1 MATTISSSSFG
12 GLGQDL
18 RYGLRLLRRDPGFT
32 LIAVLTIALGVGAAT
47 TLFSVTYSLL
57 LKPLPWPDADRLV
70 RLSETRQ
77 GRSARIP
84 GTLLNGTYLAFADRP
99 TTIDAIG
106 GCRCGTAM
114 TMSRGGDPGRL
125 QIPPTTPGL
134 FGLLRARPPMG
145 RLVAGDEGGCR
156 TA

>member
-32 LIAVLTIALGVGAAT
+32 LTAVLTIALGVGAAT

-114 TMSRGGDPGRL
+114 TMTFPSAYITDDP
-125 QIPPTTPGL
+125 
-134 FGLLRARPPMG
+134 
-145 RLVAGDEGGCR
+145 
-156 TA
+156 